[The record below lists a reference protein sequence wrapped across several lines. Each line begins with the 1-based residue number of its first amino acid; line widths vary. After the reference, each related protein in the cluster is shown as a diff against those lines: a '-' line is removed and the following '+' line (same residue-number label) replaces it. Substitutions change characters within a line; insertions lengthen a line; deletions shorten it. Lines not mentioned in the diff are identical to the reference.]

1 MKQEIKKEKTKER
14 IEYISQTIVC
24 VLDSLDEFLAAAGLS
39 DIEKMDV
46 KTILVCEMT
55 KELSTSETGMK
66 NLIHIINDMK
76 NSLRN
81 LPDGETQG
89 AMQ

>member
-14 IEYISQTIVC
+14 MEYISQTIVC

-55 KELSTSETGMK
+55 KELSTSEIGMK
-66 NLIHIINDMK
+66 NLIHIINNMK

-81 LPDGETQG
+81 LPDGETKG